1 MYQSA
6 KMENKE
12 IESDETSSDEEK
24 STNTAEHS
32 QDERSELNM
41 PQWSVVSFE
50 KIIAGNF
57 TYAEAAEK
65 LNELDAQKI
74 AGLCIIT
81 DEAAERLD

>member
-6 KMENKE
+6 KMENEE

-24 STNTAEHS
+24 STNTAEHLR
-32 QDERSELNM
+32 EEPSELNVA
-41 PQWSVVSFE
+41 QWSVVSFE
-50 KIIAGNF
+50 KTIARNL
-57 TYAEAAEK
+57 TYAEAAENLK
-65 LNELDAQKI
+65 ELDAQKI